1 MGSLGGSKKSAPAKK
16 TAKVQPTSLFTPFGD
31 VNASLSKVTLVDKTP
46 DVVKN
51 SIDLAGQKENDIIR
65 GLSTQTG
72 PDQLF
77 NNPFTLALREQLGG
91 NFEEMARQQTN
102 NTARQMA
109 ARRNL
114 DNSAGIYAMQQQQE
128 GQNRTRANIDAQ
140 ATLGGADVFT
150 QSLQNSLALLQNLQQ
165 NRMANIEQAMAPLK
179 LAAGYQS
186 TLNPLITAQAGI
198 DLQNQQQKAQPK
210 SGLFGSIG
218 SLFGLAG

>member
-1 MGSLGGSKKSAPAKK
+1 MGSLGGGKKSAPAKK
-16 TAKVQPTSLFTPFGD
+16 PAAVKPTSLYTPFGD
-31 VNASLSKVTLVDKTP
+31 VESSLSKVTLVDKSP
-46 DVVKN
+46 EAVKN
-51 SIDLAGQKENDIIR
+51 SIDIAGQKENDIIR

-77 NNPFTLALREQLGG
+77 NNPFTMALREQLGG

-102 NTARQMA
+102 NTMRQQA

-150 QSLQNSLALLQNLQQ
+150 QSLQNSLAMLANLQQ

-198 DLQNQQQKAQPK
+198 DLQNQQQQAQPK

>member
-16 TAKVQPTSLFTPFGD
+16 PAAVKPTSLFTDYGD
-31 VNASLSKVTLVDKTP
+31 VKSTLSKVTLVDKSP
-46 DVVKN
+46 QAVKD
-51 SIDLAGQKENDIIR
+51 SIAMAGQKENDIIR

-77 NNPFTLALREQLGG
+77 DNPFTMALREQLGG

-109 ARRNL
+109 SRRNL

-150 QSLQNSLALLQNLQQ
+150 QSLQNSLAMLANLQQ

-198 DLQNQQQKAQPK
+198 DLQGQQQAAQPK

>member
-1 MGSLGGSKKSAPAKK
+1 MGSLGGGSKKSTPAKK
-16 TAKVQPTSLFTPFGD
+16 ATVKPTSLYTPFGD
-31 VNASLSKVTLVDKTP
+31 VESSLSKVTLVDKSP
-46 DVVKN
+46 DAVKN
-51 SIDLAGQKENDIIR
+51 SIDIAGQKENEIIQ

-77 NNPFTLALREQLGG
+77 NNPFTMALREQLGG
-91 NFEEMARQQTN
+91 NFEQMARQQTN

-140 ATLGGADVFT
+140 ATLGGADVYT
-150 QSLQNSLALLQNLQQ
+150 QTLQNSLAMLANLQQ

-198 DLQNQQQKAQPK
+198 DLQGQQQQAQQK